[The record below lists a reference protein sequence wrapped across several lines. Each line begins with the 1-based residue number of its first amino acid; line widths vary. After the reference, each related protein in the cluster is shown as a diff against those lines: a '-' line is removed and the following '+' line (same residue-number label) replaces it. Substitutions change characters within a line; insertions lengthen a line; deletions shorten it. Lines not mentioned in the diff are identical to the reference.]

1 MSRRGQIPSGIQIMQ
16 KMKFKEPRY
25 QESVFS
31 KMKGAESRVTAFLV
45 AVSLHPVPGVF
56 IRRISTDRRVIQV
69 A

>member
-16 KMKFKEPRY
+16 KMKEPRY

-31 KMKGAESRVTAFLV
+31 NMKGAESRVTAFLV